1 MHMKFQFSGNQ
12 TQVLRPKVTPDMAQA
27 TLLQEKLQALS
38 YRPMN
43 GFHKDQREA
52 RKSLRELR

>member
-1 MHMKFQFSGNQ
+1 MKFQFSG
-12 TQVLRPKVTPDMAQA
+12 TSAQVLRPKVTPDMTQA
-27 TLLQEKLQALS
+27 TLLQQKLQALS

-52 RKSLRELR
+52 RKSPQEFR